1 MSSAS
6 RQRVKEVFH
15 AAAELEGAERAAFLD
30 RACRGDEALR
40 REIESL
46 LAHDHDADD
55 AFGESRLGM
64 ARELLGGAVR
74 APENTVGTTE
84 GSSGGAPFPDT
95 IGHYRILQKIGEGG
109 MGAVYAAEQDHPRRR
124 VALKMI
130 RPGVMSPSLLRRFQ
144 QEADLLGRL
153 QHPGIAQIYEAGEVE
168 TEVGRQPYFAMEYVD
183 GTELRRYAEQRNLG
197 ARARLELVARV
208 CDAVHHAHQK
218 GIIHRDLK
226 PDNVLVVEQ
235 PTPTSIIPQASLAML
250 GQPKVLDFGVARAT
264 DSDIQMTTVGSGV
277 AQLFGTLPYMSPEQV
292 SGDTRDL
299 DTRSDIY
306 ALGVILYEL
315 LAGRP
320 PFDLRHKSIPEAA
333 RVIREDEPTHL
344 GSIRPVFRGDIETIV
359 GKALEKDPGRR
370 YQSAAELA
378 TDIRRYLANEPITA
392 HPPSTF
398 YQLKKFA
405 KRNRGLVAGL
415 ALTFLVLT
423 AGIISSLTLATRA
436 VSGERRALRAEGL
449 ARDNEQRALLGETA
463 ARHAAY
469 QLSITA
475 AQAVGDRDPLQALG
489 HLQAA
494 PPEYRGWEWHHLRA
508 CFEPHIAA
516 YTGDRLTRY
525 ASTVARRTDGALV
538 AALERGGGIE
548 LVDLDSGEVRAV
560 FREPGGLTSPNLS
573 PDGSCLAAVASAEE
587 TLIVWDVATGDHLLE
602 LSLGTTDASHARF
615 SPDGALI
622 ALLSDDEGLTVRE
635 TATGRV
641 RFRTA
646 VVAGYDDIIEF
657 DAKGLRVAIADNSPG
672 GHFDLMIVSATGKQ
686 LASQN
691 FMGDG
696 CASLAFSPD
705 GSRLAVG
712 QRQMIRIVDTSAL
725 SVLDTLRGHSEPVTA
740 VTYSPDGAYVA
751 SSSSDGTTRIWDS
764 FSGEPLRVL
773 AGGDAASL
781 AFTEDT
787 VILAA
792 GSSAAVR
799 LWTWRHQTHR
809 VLRGHER
816 YVYIVTFSPDGSLIA
831 SSSWDDTVRLWDAL
845 TGEPLGALAAARCY
859 RAMSFTPDGARL
871 VAFDES
877 DPRKLA
883 MWDTAAGLRLT
894 APRTASDK
902 MLFRALQRER
912 SDWQVAYGCVAAG
925 GAKAAPY
932 AGERLALNYDCSL
945 LARGLDSGE
954 IRIDDVATRQTIKHL
969 GKHDGRVF
977 AVAFSPDTAR
987 VLSGGMDRTVR
998 VWDFAGG
1005 AELAT
1010 MNGHTGNVY
1019 SVNCSPDGT
1028 RIVSG
1033 GNDGTIRIWDAD
1045 TFEEILVLRGHE
1057 SYVHSVCF
1065 SPDGTMLASGSGDG
1079 TVRIWDSV
1087 PPTERWRQIQQ
1098 AKKLRREAEPLVDRL
1113 LEQLTDPLDVAD
1125 HLRTDG
1131 TLSDDFRRVALRV
1144 LLKRSTADRP
1154 AER

>member
-1 MSSAS
+1 VNKE
-6 RQRVKEVFH
+6 RYQRVSEIFH
-15 AAAELEGAERAAFLD
+15 EAVALDGEARQAFLD
-30 RACRGDEALR
+30 QACEGDAELR
-40 REIESL
+40 SRVELL
-46 LAHDHDADD
+46 LAHDQASED
-55 AFGESRLGM
+55 AFGEEKLGIGRRLLE
-64 ARELLGGAVR
+64 RTE
-74 APENTVGTTE
+74 PEKAD
-84 GSSGGAPFPDT
+84 SSGRADRRTESSPLPET
-95 IGHYRILQKIGEGG
+95 IGHYRILEKIGEGG
-109 MGAVYAAEQDHPRRR
+109 MGTVYLAEQEHPRRR

-197 ARARLELVARV
+197 TRARLELVARV

-226 PDNVLVVEQ
+226 PDNVLVVEE
-235 PTPTSIIPQASLAML
+235 PTPTSIIRQPSLVML

-264 DSDIQMTTVGSGV
+264 DSDIQMTTVGTDV
-277 AQLFGTLPYMSPEQV
+277 TQLFGTLPYMSPEQV

-306 ALGVILYEL
+306 AVGVILYEL
-315 LAGRP
+315 LAGHP

-333 RVIREDEPTHL
+333 RVIREDEPQRL
-344 GSIRPVFRGDIETIV
+344 GSIQALFRGDIETIV
-359 GKALEKDPGRR
+359 GKALDKDPDHR

-378 TDIRRYLANEPITA
+378 ADIRRYLANEPITA

-405 KRNRGLVAGL
+405 KRNRGLVTGL
-415 ALTFLVLT
+415 ALTFLVLV

-436 VSGERRALRAEGL
+436 VRGERRALRAEGL
-449 ARDNEQRALLGETA
+449 ARGNEQRALLGETA
-463 ARHAAY
+463 ARRATY
-469 QLSITA
+469 ELGITA
-475 AQAVGDRDPLQALG
+475 AQAVGDRDPLQALDY
-489 HLQAA
+489 LQAA

-525 ASTVARRTDGALV
+525 ASTVARRDDGALV
-538 AALERGGGIE
+538 AALERDGGIE
-548 LVDLDSGEVRAV
+548 LVDVDSGDVRVV
-560 FREPGGLTSPNLS
+560 FRETGGLTGPNLS
-573 PDGSCLAAVASAEE
+573 PDGSRLAAVASAEE
-587 TLIVWDVATGDHLLE
+587 KLIVWDVATRDHLLE
-602 LSLGTTDASHARF
+602 LSLGTTDASHTRF
-615 SPDGALI
+615 SRDGALI

-635 TATGRV
+635 TATGCV

-646 VVAGYDDIIEF
+646 VAAGYDDIIAF
-657 DAKGLRVAIADNSPG
+657 DARGLRVAVADNSPG
-672 GHFDLMIVSATGKQ
+672 GHFDLMVVSATGEH
-686 LASQN
+686 LVSQN

-696 CASLAFSPD
+696 CASLTFSPD
-705 GSRLAVG
+705 GSRLAIG

-725 SVLDTLRGHSEPVTA
+725 SVLDTLRGHTEAVTA
-740 VTYSPDGAYVA
+740 VAYSPDGAYLA

-792 GSSAAVR
+792 ASSAEAR

-809 VLRGHER
+809 VLQGHER

-877 DPRKLA
+877 APRQLA
-883 MWDTAAGLRLT
+883 MWDTATGLRLT

-902 MLFRALQRER
+902 MLFKALQREK

-954 IRIDDVATRQTIKHL
+954 IRIDDVATGQTIKHL

-1079 TVRIWDSV
+1079 TVRVWDSV

-1098 AKKLRREAEPLVDRL
+1098 TKKLRREAEPLVVRL
-1113 LEQLTDPLDVAD
+1113 LNELGDPLDVAD
-1125 HLRTDG
+1125 HIRADAS
-1131 TLSDDFRRVALRV
+1131 LSDDFRRAALRA
-1144 LLKRSTADRP
+1144 LLRQSA
-1154 AER
+1154 AQH